1 MVCPLLWGHTVN
13 IFLGGFSM
21 GFYNYREPYHFVK
34 AQNRKQIDL
43 TLNGIPEAL
52 SKAVAVIRDDSKVIV
67 EKERYT
73 VLTRYS
79 MLAVWQ
85 KIRIGMEIAKIPSL
99 RVFRDITLDSYGR
112 IKSSRL
118 FMHIKDKKA
127 RK

>member
-1 MVCPLLWGHTVN
+1 
-13 IFLGGFSM
+13 M